1 MTSATASKPTWVAG
15 AGLLL
20 LAGLLLNFVTIYDGG
35 VDFPSLYVMGRGVLT
50 GQNIYA
56 PEVAATFPERYGVDA
71 PMGMFY
77 PPATG
82 FAMLPFA
89 VLPYQAGKLL
99 WFFAMEAVLV
109 LGIRR
114 LLKVLSPSSGEH
126 VWMLVAAVITLSAA
140 LRWGMIL
147 LQGAP
152 FIVGLLCWFVAAQ
165 ENNQPRLA
173 AALAV
178 LAVAMKMTLSLPFLG
193 LLLLRR
199 RLLATM
205 LAGGTWVVLNVL
217 GFWRMGPQSLADY
230 RVSVAGLEAFG
241 NINSPDPWNVRT
253 SPRLDW
259 TALFYGLSGNITLS
273 RLATLAAAGLVS
285 LWLLREGW
293 RVRAPYGVRS
303 TALFLPPLVC
313 LGSLCV
319 YHHHYDLS
327 PFFVPVLLWLFVL
340 RPNAGPAWGAWLS
353 LPLLAMALLLPFGKA
368 QNIAGALLG
377 ETGIGLLKLS
387 FPVALTLALFGSM
400 AVLSRGLREGQGHS
414 VAAPAGAGASQ

>member
-1 MTSATASKPTWVAG
+1 MASVTASKPVWVTG
-15 AGLLL
+15 AALLL
-20 LAGLLLNFVTIYDGG
+20 LAGLLLNFSTIYDGG

-50 GQNIYA
+50 GENIYA
-56 PEVAATFPERYGVDA
+56 PEVAATFPERYGVDV

-82 FAMLPFA
+82 FTMLPFA
-89 VLPYQAGKLL
+89 ALPYQAGKLL
-99 WFFAMEAVLV
+99 WFLVMEAVLI

-114 LLKVLSPSSGEH
+114 LVKVLSPRSGEH
-126 VWMLVAAVITLSAA
+126 VWLLLAAIVTLSAA
-140 LRWGMIL
+140 VRWGMIL

-165 ENNQPRLA
+165 ESNRPRTA

-199 RLLATM
+199 RLMATM
-205 LAGGTWVVLNVL
+205 LAGGTWMLLNIL
-217 GFWRMGPQSLADY
+217 GFWRMGPQSLPDY

-259 TALFYGLSGNITLS
+259 TALFYGVSGNIALS
-273 RLATLAAAGLVS
+273 RLATLAAAALVS

-293 RVRAPYGVRS
+293 RVRAPFDVRS

-340 RPNAGPAWGAWLS
+340 RPVAQPRWAVWLS
-353 LPLLAMALLLPFGKA
+353 LPLLAMMLLLAFGKA
-368 QNIAGALLG
+368 QDVAGALLG

-387 FPVALTLALFGSM
+387 FPVALTLSLCGSLL
-400 AVLSRGLREGQGHS
+400 VLWRGLREAQPAGDAAVESAS
-414 VAAPAGAGASQ
+414 VAH